1 MNVTDN
7 ISRLTSIP
15 LRYIE
20 KIFSLEQ
27 DYICYAI
34 QQAFCEKQNNVDIDI
49 GIGTLSILVE
59 NENVYYKF
67 LPSQSLEND
76 IQHTV
81 SINEA
86 PMIKKLEENIKDKV
100 LNAYK
105 ELL

>member
-1 MNVTDN
+1 MNVIES
-7 ISRLTSIP
+7 ISKLTSIP

-27 DYICYAI
+27 DYVCYAI
-34 QQAFCEKQNNVDIDI
+34 QQAFCEKQNNVDVDI

-59 NENVYYKF
+59 NENIYYKF
-67 LPSQSLEND
+67 LPSQSLETD

-81 SINEA
+81 SVNEA
-86 PMIKKLEENIKDKV
+86 PIIKKLEENIKEKV